1 MTSNETVVMHIRVPT
16 DMKEQ
21 IEERAAK
28 EQRKTADM
36 ARVLMLYALTKMP
49 RRDLPVGSMLT

>member
-16 DMKEQ
+16 ELKEQ
-21 IEERAAK
+21 IEDRAAK

-36 ARVLMLYALTKMP
+36 ARVLMVFALNKMP
-49 RRDLPVGSMLT
+49 RRELLNGSMLT